1 MNKTYAVPRSTP
13 VLLAVPLLTGI
24 YWLVASEG
32 IFGSLLAFIPGLLLV
47 GGAVMIWSTPGAPR
61 AYSLVGLG
69 ALLGLLLGVPWLLM
83 SGSEGLWALLGSAA
97 SALVNA
103 RQSVQMIAK
112 VEGSAPVRESLKMDV
127 KVALDEAVLGYFIVG
142 AKMPSGVQAAE
153 ACDQAR
159 VLDDALAERGI
170 YEQPERL
177 HAAPPAPEPDSV
189 ESSLENRWGVRYEA
203 VQFPS
208 AFRADDTLPGG
219 GVWNHLDA
227 NRQVPLRVVR
237 HSEAGRPWILCIHGY
252 RMGTPWMDFSL
263 FGPGRLVNDFG
274 VNVVMPVLP
283 LHGSRRVGMRSGDFY
298 LDGDPL
304 DLFHAQ
310 CQALS
315 DLRQTVAW
323 IRGQDPQARIGVYG
337 VSLGGY
343 NAALLSNYE
352 KDLDFVLSAIPVADF
367 AETLWRVIPPAHQG
381 YFTNQGLDEARYAR
395 VLGPVS
401 PLSAPS
407 RVAPDRRFVLAAAA
421 DRIVPPGQA
430 MQLAAHWEVDPIWY
444 QGSHL
449 SIRRESQT
457 LAALE
462 QAVVAAGWR
471 MPLR

>member
-1 MNKTYAVPRSTP
+1 MKKTYAVPRSTP
-13 VLLAVPLLTGI
+13 VLLAVPLLTGL

-32 IFGSLLAFIPGLLLV
+32 IFGSLLACVPGLLLV
-47 GGAVMIWSTPGAPR
+47 GGSMMVWWSPGEPR
-61 AYSLVGLG
+61 AYALTGLG
-69 ALLGLLLGVPWLLM
+69 AFFGVLLGVPWLLI
-83 SGSEGLWALLGSAA
+83 SGDEGLWALVGSVAG
-97 SALVNA
+97 ALVNA
-103 RQSVQMIAK
+103 RQSVQVIAR
-112 VEGSAPVRESLKMDV
+112 VEGGAPVRESLKMDL
-127 KVALDEAVLGYFIVG
+127 KVALDEAVLGYFIAG
-142 AKMPSGVQAAE
+142 ARMPNGVQAAE

-159 VLDDALAERGI
+159 ALDETLSERGI
-170 YEQPERL
+170 YPQPERL
-177 HAAPPAPEPDSV
+177 HVAPPAPEADSV
-189 ESSLENRWGVRYEA
+189 DSTLEHRWGVRYEA

-219 GVWNHLDA
+219 AVWNHLDA
-227 NRQVPLRVVR
+227 NRQVPVRVVR
-237 HSEAGRPWILCIHGY
+237 HSEPGRPWLLCIHGY

-263 FGPGRLVNDFG
+263 FGPNGLVNKFG

-298 LDGDPL
+298 LDGNPL

-323 IRGQDPQARIGVYG
+323 IRGQDPQARIGVFG

-352 KDLDFVLSAIPVADF
+352 PDLDFVVSAVPVADF
-367 AETLWRVIPPAHQG
+367 AETLWRVLPPAHQG
-381 YFTNQGLDEARYAR
+381 YFTTQGLDEARYAR

-401 PLSAPS
+401 PLSSATRLAS
-407 RVAPDRRFVLAAAA
+407 DRRFVLAAAA
-421 DRIVPPGQA
+421 DRVVPPGQA
-430 MQLAAHWEVDPIWY
+430 LLLAAHWGVEPVWY

-457 LAALE
+457 LATVE

-471 MPLR
+471 LPLR